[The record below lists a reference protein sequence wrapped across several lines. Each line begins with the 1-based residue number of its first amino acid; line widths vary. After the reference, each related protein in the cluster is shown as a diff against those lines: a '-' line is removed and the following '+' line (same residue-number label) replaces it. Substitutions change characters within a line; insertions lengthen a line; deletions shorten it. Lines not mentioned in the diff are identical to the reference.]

1 MRFGNGTSVTSN
13 KKELGLKSQFRRM
26 VGIKSHFRKKKK
38 KGWAKAQPFKE
49 KLFSKSLRAGIKI
62 PVPKNGGTKV
72 PVPKRGENK
81 WEPCKLPI

>member
-1 MRFGNGTSVTSN
+1 M
-13 KKELGLKSQFRRM
+13 GLWKWDFSPIKQIK
-26 VGIKSHFRKKKK
+26 VGLKSHFRKGKK

-72 PVPKRGENK
+72 PVPKNGGTEVPLPKRGGNK
-81 WEPCKLPI
+81 FPLPKRN